1 MKAALDDVL
10 NAILPAP
17 LVSAVVLRAAGLFS
31 AVYHA
36 SATPQPHRP
45 AEWRRGPD
53 GRNTLCNGIALFAFV
68 WRRGCDVLTACGLKF
83 ARTYLKKALNKPA
96 SGIRKRRSDDE
107 ETTIGMASP
116 LQENLAQTFPPVV
129 QPVRSLLPQLII
141 RCLTL
146 TPGDSPSSCLPMT
159 WFQNS
164 VPIARS
170 SPVQIAP
177 ALPSLTALLPPS
189 LNKQRSFPSPPLLPP
204 PPPPPSPFAPS
215 PQKRPRPADLIPLD
229 PSKQSLQ
236 LVVRASGS
244 DLCRRA
250 SRVVLT

>member
-1 MKAALDDVL
+1 MFYLPTCALIVTAVDGFQSPQQFPTPRPL
-10 NAILPAP
+10 RHLPETYFRDESGP
-17 LVSAVVLRAAGLFS
+17 RRCSQCNTTSTPGKRCRLRAAGLFS

-159 WFQNS
+159 
-164 VPIARS
+164 
-170 SPVQIAP
+170 
-177 ALPSLTALLPPS
+177 
-189 LNKQRSFPSPPLLPP
+189 
-204 PPPPPSPFAPS
+204 
-215 PQKRPRPADLIPLD
+215 
-229 PSKQSLQ
+229 
-236 LVVRASGS
+236 
-244 DLCRRA
+244 
-250 SRVVLT
+250 